1 VGSVMG
7 QIVRFWPVF
16 LEERAFVWVDELAG
30 NVEFAVLHLFYRGFG
45 MRRIRLCY
53 KIRFH

>member
-1 VGSVMG
+1 MGSVMG